1 MISKWYSVY
10 KIYVYTVLYNLL
22 FRNYI
27 KIYISR
33 IVDIS
38 FFDNIY
44 SKTNLALNI
53 VANARKQPSATCGA
67 PV

>member
-22 FRNYI
+22 FRNDI

-38 FFDNIY
+38 FFGNIY